1 MSILKRLK
9 EYLDDN
15 DIKYISMVH
24 SPSHTGQELAES
36 VHISGKEI
44 AKTVILKTGDDYVMA
59 VLPASRKVDV
69 VYIEE
74 HIGIEGL
81 RLADEDE
88 FADLFPDCEL
98 GAMPPFGN
106 LYGMSVYAAF
116 ALSEDEEIVFNAGTH
131 TDAIRMSYKDF
142 EELVKPSVLHF
153 SDPLNMPDE

>member
-24 SPSHTGQELAES
+24 SPSHTAQELAES

-44 AKTVILKTGDDYVMA
+44 AKTVILKTDEDYLMA
-59 VLPASRKVDV
+59 VLPASRKIDV
-69 VYIEE
+69 GYIEE
-74 HIGIEGL
+74 HIGVEGL

-88 FADLFPDCEL
+88 FADLFTDCEL

-106 LYGMSVYAAF
+106 LYGIPVYAAS

-131 TDAIRMSYKDF
+131 TDAIRMTYGDF
-142 EELVKPSVLHF
+142 EELVKPTVLHF

>member
-15 DIKYISMVH
+15 DIKYISIGH

-44 AKTVILKTGDDYVMA
+44 AKTVILKRDDDYVMA
-59 VLPASRKVDV
+59 VLPASRKIDV
-69 VYIEE
+69 QYIEE
-74 HIGIEGL
+74 HIGARGL
-81 RLADEDE
+81 RLADENE

-106 LYGMSVYAAF
+106 LYGMPVYAAS
-116 ALSEDEEIVFNAGTH
+116 ALSEDKEIVFNAGTH
-131 TDAIRMSYKDF
+131 TDAIRMSYEDF
-142 EELVKPSVLHF
+142 EKLVRHSVFHF
-153 SDPLNMPDE
+153 SDSLSMQD